1 MINYIN
7 HIEANP
13 EIMFGK
19 PCIKGTRVPV
29 DLILRK
35 LKGGY
40 TYSDLLDAYP
50 RIKEDDILA
59 CIEYR
64 EKYNVKISQDELDYN
79 ALKAGFL
86 LQSKTFLSN
95 YYEKY

>member
-40 TYSDLLDAYP
+40 SYSDLLDAYP
-50 RIKEDDILA
+50 RIKLEDIEA
-59 CIEYR
+59 CLLFENDPR
-64 EKYNVKISQDELDYN
+64 LQISEAELEHN
-79 ALKAGFL
+79 ALKVGFSL
-86 LQSKTFLSN
+86 R
-95 YYEKY
+95 